1 MVSVTAFDTDFVDE
15 ILRNIQK
22 SNEHELSLKLYLFEP
37 IQRMSRYP
45 LLLHRLFE
53 QVNMTVFE
61 RFGLFLE

>member
-37 IQRMSRYP
+37 I
-45 LLLHRLFE
+45 
-53 QVNMTVFE
+53 
-61 RFGLFLE
+61 